1 MISQGKIKGSFRFC
15 DIHNNFQGFWR
26 TLLRWDVW
34 TQNYGHKEART
45 RSMPLSPPY
54 FYVQVSLPSIEPYWS
69 VEALDF
75 FWAIQTSILERNI
88 CNYNTKDTCCK
99 CGRISYSLRT
109 GTGSANV
116 GISLRQLSP
125 VLHEL
130 PWQASTATYVS
141 SVSGQ
146 TVSNNS
152 YQFLKRNLLA

>member
-1 MISQGKIKGSFRFC
+1 MTSTISFKGFGGLCYVGMFGPRIMVCAVTRRPGQEACPYHHRISTYKFHYPALSHTEVLKLWISFGQFK
-15 DIHNNFQGFWR
+15 HLFWR
-26 TLLRWDVW
+26 
-34 TQNYGHKEART
+34 E
-45 RSMPLSPPY
+45 
-54 FYVQVSLPSIEPYWS
+54 
-69 VEALDF
+69 
-75 FWAIQTSILERNI
+75 NI